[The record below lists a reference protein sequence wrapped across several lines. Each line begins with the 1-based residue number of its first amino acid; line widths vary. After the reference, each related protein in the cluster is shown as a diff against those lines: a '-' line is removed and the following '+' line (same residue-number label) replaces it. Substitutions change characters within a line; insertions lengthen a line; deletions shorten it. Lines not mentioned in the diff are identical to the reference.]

1 MREPLSQLVE
11 VDVAVRVLV
20 DDHDVGDRLPPW
32 ELVGVVFVGSEEHH
46 RPLGGRDRLDEPV
59 AGGQPGREAQLQDG
73 DQLVHRR
80 RRPGA
85 AEDHQVLV
93 GAADRVADQSPGLLA
108 QPGGLQPGTGAL
120 GVGVGVAG
128 QDVVADELLDEV
140 ERTARRGVVGV
151 GDPPPAVR
159 AVQRL
164 ALTDH
169 TPPDPLEQ
177 R

>member
-1 MREPLSQLVE
+1 MREPLGQLVE

-20 DDHDVGDRLPPW
+20 DDDDVGDRLPPG
-32 ELVGVVFVGSEEHH
+32 ELVGVVFVGPEEHH
-46 RPLGGRDRLDEPV
+46 RPLRGRDRLGEPV

-85 AEDHQVLV
+85 AEDHQVVV
-93 GAADRVADQSPGLLA
+93 GAADGVADQSSGLLA
-108 QPGGLQPGTGAL
+108 QPGGLQPGAGAL

-128 QDVVADELLDEV
+128 QDVVADEVLDEV
-140 ERTARRGVVGV
+140 ERTARSGVVGV

-159 AVQRL
+159 AVQRR
-164 ALTDH
+164 AFTDH
-169 TPPDPLEQ
+169 TPPDPVEQ